1 MPQPPTSPVR
11 LIGYGACGAI
21 FARDDATNVFKL
33 AKTRNYQL
41 WNDYVQHTCVWEAIH
56 AFGLYHE
63 TAVPRPGAFVAAED
77 VEGGEGEGRARQWWS
92 RHGDLAAAVAAGNNV
107 NMPTAVLSS
116 EKIIPLPLP
125 LRNALI
131 QRFCHPDN
139 QAAARASPGNADCLV
154 RIYLGSYSRRTRDGS
169 GGGSGAWTNRFFSL
183 RNFKLYLDQLRELRV
198 DTHRLARYMAGAL
211 AAMHWGARVDARDVE
226 FVVGSPP
233 SSPPSPPR
241 SSWIPLSSAL
251 LKTMAPNTSTF
262 DLVYPRQPDTPLRF
276 WLLDFNQCG
285 DMSFDEAGVRRAVDA
300 FWMNDPYYPRPPRR
314 DGVDDFEGAL
324 WDTFVARFLEISEM
338 ILAGEE
344 PGVRNLPAMFVDA
357 LVERARR

>member
-1 MPQPPTSPVR
+1 
-11 LIGYGACGAI
+11 
-21 FARDDATNVFKL
+21 
-33 AKTRNYQL
+33 
-41 WNDYVQHTCVWEAIH
+41 
-56 AFGLYHE
+56 
-63 TAVPRPGAFVAAED
+63 
-77 VEGGEGEGRARQWWS
+77 
-92 RHGDLAAAVAAGNNV
+92 
-107 NMPTAVLSS
+107 
-116 EKIIPLPLP
+116 
-125 LRNALI
+125 
-131 QRFCHPDN
+131 
-139 QAAARASPGNADCLV
+139 
-154 RIYLGSYSRRTRDGS
+154 
-169 GGGSGAWTNRFFSL
+169 
-183 RNFKLYLDQLRELRV
+183 
-198 DTHRLARYMAGAL
+198 MAGAL

-233 SSPPSPPR
+233 SSPP
-241 SSWIPLSSAL
+241 L
-251 LKTMAPNTSTF
+251 LPVLPGSRF
-262 DLVYPRQPDTPLRF
+262 YPRQPDTPLRF